1 MKGYSLLNNVTFL
14 YFVFFVTL
22 VNLFGFMYNEDYQ
35 SVFLFSCTAL
45 IVYVFNSNMIV
56 VLLIS
61 LIFVNLLIF
70 LNRLN
75 MTTMHT
81 EGFNEVSEKTT
92 ENSTEEKNKGL
103 DTSLSNIT
111 IGNIL
116 NTLGATDKETI
127 KEKMSPKDIE
137 EDNTDATILNNKIT
151 KINKG
156 SNKVCENSEVI
167 YSKINELNT
176 KINDLAS
183 LI

>member
-1 MKGYSLLNNVTFL
+1 MKIKGYPLLNNVAFL
-14 YFVFFVTL
+14 YFVFFVSL
-22 VNLFGFMYNEDYQ
+22 INLFGFMHNEDYQ

-45 IVYVFNSNMIV
+45 IVYVFNNNMIV

-75 MTTMHT
+75 ISTMNI
-81 EGFNEVSEKTT
+81 EGFDEVSETSK
-92 ENSTEEKNKGL
+92 EETNKGL
-103 DTSLSNIT
+103 DTPLSNIT

-116 NTLGATDKETI
+116 TTLGATEKETQT
-127 KEKMSPKDIE
+127 EKMSPKDIN
-137 EDNTDATILNNKIT
+137 EDNTDSEILNNKLN
-151 KINKG
+151 KINKN
-156 SNKVCENSEVI
+156 SKICDNSELI

-176 KINDLAS
+176 KINDLSS